1 MNNAKERSR
10 ESIFEQIRDYV
21 HRSQLDSCDRSW
33 PLALNT
39 LGADE
44 IIAAVD
50 VLLSGRITMG
60 RCVAEFEKAW
70 SAYLGVERSVMV
82 NSGSSANLLAMSALA
97 SAFSSEGLRPG
108 DEVIV
113 PAVTWPTT
121 VFPIAQVGAVPVLVD
136 VDLETLTLTPD
147 TIRQALSPK
156 TRAIVPVHLL
166 GNPCDMPEIQTI
178 ARQHNLWVME
188 DCCEAHGAR
197 IGDRAVGTFGELSTF
212 SYYFSHHMT
221 TIEGGMISTSGG
233 EEWDNFLRSARSH
246 GWARD
251 RSDRAELADRFAD
264 RDDRWLFVAPG
275 YNLRPME
282 LTAAIGL
289 VQLGK
294 LPDFVAQR
302 AEVRRALLDGLA
314 DCADV
319 LQFQRELPGCFH
331 SAFGFSMIVREDAPF
346 TRDALRDHLESKN
359 IETRPAVGGNLARQP
374 ALKQITWRAHGEL
387 INADRIDRQGLMI
400 GINPGVSPAQI
411 QYVIDTIS
419 EFVKQTAKRQA
430 KCRVAG

>member
-1 MNNAKERSR
+1 MNNTKELSR

-21 HRSQLDSCDRSW
+21 HQSQSESFDRSW

-50 VLLSGRITMG
+50 VLLSGQITMG
-60 RCVAEFEKAW
+60 KCVAEFEKAW
-70 SAYLGVERSVMV
+70 SACLGVEHSVMV
-82 NSGSSANLLAMSALA
+82 NSGSSANLLAMSAFA
-97 SAFSSEGLRPG
+97 SEGLRPG

-147 TIRQALSPK
+147 IIRQALSPK

-166 GNPCDMPEIQTI
+166 GNPCDMPEIQNI
-178 ARQHNLWVME
+178 ARQHSLWVME
-188 DCCEAHGAR
+188 DCCEAHGAQ

-221 TIEGGMISTSGG
+221 TIEGGMISILEGAKR
-233 EEWDNFLRSARSH
+233 DNFLRSARSH

-251 RSDRAELADRFAD
+251 RSDRDALADLFAD

-294 LPDFVAQR
+294 LPDFVARR

-319 LQFQRELPGCFH
+319 LQFQRERPGCFH
-331 SAFGFSMIVREDAPF
+331 SAFGFSMIVREGAPF

-359 IETRPAVGGNLARQP
+359 IETRPAIGGNLARQP
-374 ALKQITWRAHGEL
+374 ALKHITWRAHGEL
-387 INADRIDRQGLMI
+387 TNAECIDRQGLMI
-400 GINPGVSPAQI
+400 GINPGVRAAQI

-430 KCRVAG
+430 KCKVPG

>member
-1 MNNAKERSR
+1 MHSNLDNIHS
-10 ESIFEQIRDYV
+10 SIAEQIRNYV
-21 HRSQLDSCDRSW
+21 HQSQCESSERSW

-50 VLLSGRITMG
+50 VLLSGQITMG
-60 RCVAEFEKAW
+60 KCVAEFEKTW
-70 SAYLGVERSVMV
+70 SAYLGVEHSVMV
-82 NSGSSANLLAMSALA
+82 NSGSSANLLAMSAFA
-97 SAFSSEGLRPG
+97 SEGLRPG

-113 PAVTWPTT
+113 PAVTWPTS

-147 TIRQALSPK
+147 IIRQALSPK

-166 GNPCDMPEIQTI
+166 GNPCDMPEIQNI

-221 TIEGGMISTSGG
+221 TIEGGMVSILEGA
-233 EEWDNFLRSARSH
+233 ERDNFLRSARSH

-302 AEVRRALLDGLA
+302 AEVRRALLEGLA

-346 TRDALRDHLESKN
+346 TRDALREHLEQAQ
-359 IETRPAVGGNLARQP
+359 IETRPAIGGNLARQP
-374 ALKQITWRAHGEL
+374 ALKHITWRAHGKL
-387 INADRIDRQGLMI
+387 TNADRIDRQGLMI
-400 GINPGVSPAQI
+400 GINPGVRSAQI
-411 QYVIDTIS
+411 RYVIDTIS
-419 EFVKQTAKRQA
+419 EYVKCFTKRQA
-430 KCRVAG
+430 KCKVPG